1 MEQGEVEVLFC
12 DLCGT
17 SVSQGDVG
25 AGRASQRHGKT
36 VGACCLTALRGEA
49 AVGAASALAPAPRTP
64 AAPAEGRVTLVAV
77 LVAVAA
83 LATALFVDQRLT
95 EVSQGLNARL
105 DQQAESMKSDSQVV
119 ARMALDLDSV
129 PRRADTD
136 ALMAAAAKAEEF
148 RADLSKRLDD
158 LATAAA
164 GVARQQEATVDY
176 RPLLEDLRQR
186 QVRILEQLGAVRA
199 AAPAAP
205 IVDAKP
211 APSPVD
217 APAPEVVAPA
227 PAAPPV
233 TPAAFA
239 EQAKKLAS
247 ADPAVRFE
255 GVDDLICSK
264 SAEAV
269 PLLLPMTRD
278 ADPFVR
284 RLVVEGFASWK
295 RADVV
300 DALLGGLVDGD
311 EYVRDTAWRSLREVT
326 GQKIPFEAAGG
337 KDARARAVARWQ
349 EWWEK
354 NKATFGA

>member
-17 SVSQGDVG
+17 SVPQGDVG
-25 AGRASQRHGKT
+25 AGRAAQRHGKT
-36 VGACCLTALRGEA
+36 VGACCLAALRGDA
-49 AVGAASALAPAPRTP
+49 PAVALPAASPRP
-64 AAPAEGRVTLVAV
+64 VAPAESRVTLLAV

-95 EVSQGLNARL
+95 EVAQGLADRL
-105 DQQAESMKSDSQVV
+105 DQQADAQKSDSQVV

-129 PRRADTD
+129 PRRVDTD
-136 ALMAAAAKAEEF
+136 ALAAAAGKAEEA
-148 RADLSKRLDD
+148 RADLGKRLDE
-158 LATAAA
+158 LAAA
-164 GVARQQEATVDY
+164 VAAVARQQEAAVDY
-176 RPLLEDLRQR
+176 RPLFEDLRQR
-186 QVRILEQLGAVRA
+186 QVRILDQISVARA
-199 AAPAAP
+199 TAPSEPVADVKPPAPVPEAAPA
-205 IVDAKP
+205 V
-211 APSPVD
+211 
-217 APAPEVVAPA
+217 PA
-227 PAAPPV
+227 PAAPPAV
-233 TPAAFA
+233 PTAFA
-239 EQAKKLAS
+239 DQAKKLAS

-255 GVDDLICSK
+255 GVDDLIRSK

-269 PLLLPMTRD
+269 PLLLPMARD

-284 RLVVEGFASWK
+284 RLVVEGFAAWK
-295 RADVV
+295 RPDVV
-300 DALLGGLVDGD
+300 DALLGGLGDGD

-349 EWWEK
+349 EWWDK